1 MPIAIDMKNIAEGI
15 EVSYGER
22 VAFLSD
28 LFKDTNE
35 TLKTFHRE
43 HQKMS
48 TDLWDFLS
56 SDRTNREKDTAKLMT
71 RIREDINST
80 EKEVASLLSRFD
92 REHKTMAERLAD
104 FLKESTSATKKDT
117 AALMGQIRNS
127 IELIEKETGN
137 LLSSFHT
144 NHQAMAKDLR
154 KLLEESTTAS
164 KKDTAELIAKIKGD
178 ISSIEKEVASLLSR
192 FDKDLKEARQNWQN
206 LVRIMAAK
214 RAGKVVTPAKKIEGV
229 AKKEIV
235 EAVEAFTAG
244 NLKEQILRLISE
256 TGSGISLPKM
266 GMALRIP
273 YIRLAKPVSEL
284 VNEGKIKKEDS
295 EYFKV

>member
-28 LFKDTNE
+28 LFKGTNE

-43 HQKMS
+43 HQKMAG
-48 TDLWDFLS
+48 DLGDFLT